1 MSNNRNTNN
10 KLNPNVEVVL
20 PAGGSNPTVTS
31 GTVSTGGTGNSKQDL
46 KNQISTLK
54 AQQKETAKNIKA
66 AQKELSKL
74 SKTSKP
80 AKKEIQIVKKKNSK
94 KSNGKK

>member
-1 MSNNRNTNN
+1 MSNRNTN

-31 GTVSTGGTGNSKQDL
+31 GTVSTGGNQKQDL
-46 KNQISTLK
+46 KNQIATLK
-54 AQQKETAKNIKA
+54 AQQKETAKNIKS

-74 SKTSKP
+74 SKPT
-80 AKKEIQIVKKKNSK
+80 KKKDVQIVKKKNSK
-94 KSNGKK
+94 RSNGKK

>member
-1 MSNNRNTNN
+1 MSNRNTN

-31 GTVSTGGTGNSKQDL
+31 GTISTSGNQKQDL
-46 KNQISTLK
+46 KNQIATLK

-66 AQKELSKL
+66 AEKQLKGLSKPTA
-74 SKTSKP
+74 SKKQ
-80 AKKEIQIVKKKNSK
+80 EVQIVKKKNSK

>member
-1 MSNNRNTNN
+1 MSNNRNT

-20 PAGGSNPTVTS
+20 PAGGSNPTVPS
-31 GTVSTGGTGNSKQDL
+31 GTVNTGNTKQDL

-74 SKTSKP
+74 SKP
-80 AKKEIQIVKKKNSK
+80 AVKKQQDIQIVKKKNSK
-94 KSNGKK
+94 KNGKK

>member
-1 MSNNRNTNN
+1 LSNNRNN
-10 KLNPNVEVVL
+10 KLNPNVEIVL

-31 GTVSTGGTGNSKQDL
+31 GTVSTGNTKQDL

>member
-1 MSNNRNTNN
+1 MSNRNTNN

-31 GTVSTGGTGNSKQDL
+31 GTVSTGNTKQDL

-54 AQQKETAKNIKA
+54 TQQKETAKNIKA

-74 SKTSKP
+74 SKP
-80 AKKEIQIVKKKNSK
+80 VAKKDIQIVKKKNSK
-94 KSNGKK
+94 NKPNGKK

>member
-1 MSNNRNTNN
+1 LSNRNN
-10 KLNPNVEVVL
+10 KQQDPNVEVVL

-31 GTVSTGGTGNSKQDL
+31 GTVSTGTGNTKQDL

-66 AQKELSKL
+66 AEKQLKALSKP
-74 SKTSKP
+74 K
-80 AKKEIQIVKKKNSK
+80 KKEDIQIVKKKNSK

>member
-1 MSNNRNTNN
+1 MSNRNTNN

-31 GTVSTGGTGNSKQDL
+31 GTVSTSGNQKQDL
-46 KNQISTLK
+46 KNQLATLK

-74 SKTSKP
+74 SKP
-80 AKKEIQIVKKKNSK
+80 AVVKKKQEVQIVKKKNPK
-94 KSNGKK
+94 KLNGKK

>member
-1 MSNNRNTNN
+1 MSNRNTNN

-54 AQQKETAKNIKA
+54 AQQKETAKNIKS

-74 SKTSKP
+74 SKPTK
-80 AKKEIQIVKKKNSK
+80 KKEVQIVKKKNSK
-94 KSNGKK
+94 RSNGKK

>member
-1 MSNNRNTNN
+1 MSNNRNT

-31 GTVSTGGTGNSKQDL
+31 GTVSTGNTKQDL